1 MPATILSLRD
11 LAARAG
17 DRVLFRGLDLDLHDG
32 EVIAVRGPSGS
43 GKTTLLRT
51 LCRLQEPAAGTVA
64 LGDDDAAAIGWSA
77 WRRRVCLVPQLPV
90 MLTSSVAD
98 EVRHALGYRTS
109 RDLPAHDPARGR
121 RLLDAL
127 RLADILD
134 DHAPDDL
141 SVGQKQRLALVR
153 ALLLDPDV
161 LLLDE
166 PTSALDPDAA
176 EALREVVRREVSNRP
191 AAVLLVTHDPGKAMR
206 WCDRVIDLADLAGA
220 GRS

>member
-1 MPATILSLRD
+1 MPAVILSVRD

-17 DRVLFRGLDLDLHDG
+17 DRVLFLGLDLDLRGG
-32 EVIAVRGPSGS
+32 EVVAVRGPSGS

-51 LCRLQEPAAGTVA
+51 LSLLQDPAAGTIT
-64 LGDDDAAAIGWSA
+64 LGDGDAATLGWSA

-90 MLTSSVAD
+90 MLTGSVAD
-98 EVRHALGYRTS
+98 EVRHALGYRAS
-109 RDLPAHDPARGR
+109 RDLPSRDPGRGR
-121 RLLDAL
+121 RLLDEL
-127 RLADILD
+127 RLADIAD
-134 DHAPDDL
+134 DHPPDEL
-141 SVGQKQRLALVR
+141 SVGQRQRLALVR

-176 EALREVVRREVSNRP
+176 EALREVVRREVSSRA
-191 AAVLLVTHDPGKAMR
+191 AAVLLVTHDSGRAMR
-206 WCDRVIDLADLAGA
+206 WCDRVVDLADLAGA